1 MVEKYKLNSKQT
13 KKRAQRNKKAQR
25 DMFNTKIP
33 AILLMISSPII
44 SQYIMVKTKLKEWL
58 HGLLTAVATM

>member
-25 DMFNTKIP
+25 DMCNTKIP

-44 SQYIMVKTKLKEWL
+44 SQYIMVKTKLKE
-58 HGLLTAVATM
+58 